1 MKKLK
6 KILFISFFLLSGI
19 VQGQNKGTILIITN
33 NDATIVVDGDE
44 IGKTTA
50 NTPSK
55 FEITE
60 GEHYFQ
66 AKSLINGKVVEE
78 DKILEIIS
86 DQQKVIK
93 FEFEQTNNIEQSHSE
108 NLTPDEIIVA
118 DLNFYAPVLEDEIYY
133 YAFAPG
139 DEIVVNIE
147 ITEKRG
153 NLNLEISEYPNIVKY
168 TANNFREKND
178 IKIKVN
184 KKSIYCFSVSATAL
198 IMKDCKMT
206 IKRIPK
212 SQETHDFN
220 TNVRLKEQID
230 TLYSYQNIQI
240 LANRDTTYQELINR
254 KFRVYS
260 QTNLDNVNKAFVD
273 IKIPEDTQ
281 YWIYWLG
288 VDQESVQEM
297 KQLAESISELSSFAP
312 NPIAAFG
319 LGLIT
324 ELPMINTTATINYQ
338 FLDLDNKNAFMYSN
352 NYSYFTFK
360 EGNNVTSDYAK
371 IEMKNTP
378 NNGNLYMSFWNESD
392 FSGRDITVQ
401 VGVFKF
407 KDTYTTETARIP
419 SEIEMTLIPI
429 FDE

>member
-1 MKKLK
+1 M
-6 KILFISFFLLSGI
+6 ILFFSFFLLIGF

-50 NTPSK
+50 NSPTK

-60 GEHYFQ
+60 GEHYLQ
-66 AKSLINGKVVEE
+66 AKCIINGKIIEE
-78 DKILEIIS
+78 NKILEIIS
-86 DQQKVIK
+86 NQQKVIK
-93 FEFEQTNNIEQSHSE
+93 FDFEQTNSINKEQSHSE
-108 NLTPDEIIVA
+108 GINSNEITVA
-118 DLNFYAPVLEDEIYY
+118 NLNFYAPVLEDEIYY

-139 DEIVVNIE
+139 DEIIVDIE

-153 NLNLEISEYPNIVKY
+153 NLNIEISEYPNTVKY
-168 TANNFREKND
+168 TANNFREKKD
-178 IKIKVN
+178 IRLKVN
-184 KKSIYCFSVSATAL
+184 KKSIYRFSVSATAL

-206 IKRIPK
+206 IKRIPN
-212 SQETHDFN
+212 SQETNNFN
-220 TNVRLKEQID
+220 TNVRLKEQVD
-230 TLYSYQNIQI
+230 TIYSTQVNQV
-240 LANRDTTYQELINR
+240 LVNRDTIYQELINR
-254 KFRVYS
+254 KFRVHS
-260 QTNLDNVNKAFVD
+260 QSNLDNTFKTFVD
-273 IKIPEDTQ
+273 LKIPKDTQ

-297 KQLAESISELSSFAP
+297 KKLAESVSELSSFVP

-324 ELPMINTTATINYQ
+324 ELPMLNTTATINYR
-338 FLDLDNKNAFMYSN
+338 FMDLDNKNIFINSDQ
-352 NYSYFTFK
+352 YSYYTFK

-371 IEMKNTP
+371 IEMNNTP
-378 NNGNLYMSFWNESD
+378 NNGNLYMCYWNESD
-392 FSGRDITVQ
+392 FNGRDITLQ

-407 KDTYTTETARIP
+407 KDTYTTKTVKFP
-419 SEIEMTLIPI
+419 TEIEITKIPI